1 MDVLS
6 TWRRLAGESRGVV
19 RIDRSGRVEFA
30 GKGEIEPTDAATVRA
45 FFVAMG
51 RELELGEP
59 RELATASTS
68 GAALFL
74 YESNEETVGVIAEAM
89 PDQLASRATTLRV
102 KLEVP
107 S

>member
-6 TWRRLAGESRGVV
+6 VWRRLAGESRGVL
-19 RIDRSGRVEFA
+19 RNDGSGRVEFA
-30 GKGEIEPTDAATVRA
+30 GKGAIEPTDAAAVRA

-51 RELELGEP
+51 RDLELGAP

-68 GAALFL
+68 GSAIFM
-74 YESNEETVGVIAEAM
+74 YESSEGTVGVIADAT
-89 PDQLASRATTLRV
+89 PDQLDARAAAFRV
-102 KLEVP
+102 TLEVP